1 MGFLGF
7 LKKGKKPALETTISD
22 NASHENAVAGEEVA
36 LADVM
41 AAIIASRE
49 KWLAEERKRAK
60 TLHGKILDEF
70 ASVRKLAESL
80 GKEKFEADD
89 KTYAVVNM
97 LKDNYTKKASSL
109 LSNPPRIND
118 YNYEEI
124 AGFSA
129 SVKKTLAELLN
140 IPPKQAVLLT
150 RYFKKDASKI
160 ILRLKEADVA
170 HMELSSLLNG
180 SDLHLYSRIDAGVR
194 TVGEMAAK
202 VMDFDASLNGLGG
215 RMEGKQEEL
224 GGKKQNASAFLES
237 EESRNH
243 HALENEIKRMEGERD
258 SLAGKLGDELS
269 PLKRPAKKLEHSLA
283 NDAKAKE
290 KKELYSKIAHSPLKV
305 MLSDG
310 DAAIADVLARLRETN
325 LKDEDKEHVEELTKK
340 IELGYL
346 SELADKYK
354 WLENEIADKKAQ
366 LDKSPFPEKRM
377 KNEREVDSAGHEL
390 AEMKREHERLS
401 RARSEAMEKARA
413 EKRRLEELIERQ
425 AKIKL
430 KINLGVV

>member
-7 LKKGKKPALETTISD
+7 LKKDKKPAVAATLVS
-22 NASHENAVAGEEVA
+22 NASDAGDVP
-36 LADVM
+36 LANVM
-41 AAIIASRE
+41 AAVMTSRE
-49 KWLAEERKRAK
+49 KWIDEERKRAK
-60 TLHGKILDEF
+60 ALHGKILDEL

-140 IPPKQAVLLT
+140 LPPKQAVLLT

-160 ILRLKEADVA
+160 IFRLKEADVA
-170 HMELSSLLNG
+170 HMELSTLLNG
-180 SDLHLYSRIDAGVR
+180 SDLHLCSRIDAGVKA
-194 TVGEMAAK
+194 VGDMAAK
-202 VMDFDASLNGLGG
+202 VLDFDASLNGLGG

-224 GGKKQNASAFLES
+224 GGKKQRAGELLES
-237 EESRNH
+237 EESRCH
-243 HALENEIKRMEGERD
+243 HSMEAGIKRMEGERD
-258 SLAGKLGDELS
+258 SLAAKLGDELS

-283 NDAKAKE
+283 TDVKAKE
-290 KKELYSKIAHSPLKV
+290 KKELYSRIAHSPLKV

-310 DAAIADVLARLRETN
+310 DSAIADALARLRETN
-325 LKDEDKEHVEELTKK
+325 LKDDDKEHVEELTKK

-346 SELADKYK
+346 SGLADKYK
-354 WLENEIADKKAQ
+354 WLESEIADRKAQ
-366 LDKSPFPEKRM
+366 LEKSPFPVKKAADDRA
-377 KNEREVDSAGHEL
+377 VASATHEL
-390 AEMKREHERLS
+390 SEMKREHERLS
-401 RARSEAMEKARA
+401 RARSEAMDKAMV
-413 EKRRLEELIERQ
+413 EKRKLEDLIEKQ

-430 KINLGVV
+430 RINLGVV

>member
-1 MGFLGF
+1 MGLFGF
-7 LKKGKKPALETTISD
+7 LKKGKRPAPEATLAS
-22 NASHENAVAGEEVA
+22 NASDAGDVP

-41 AAIIASRE
+41 AAVVASRE
-49 KWLAEERKRAK
+49 KWLAEERKRVKA
-60 TLHGKILDEF
+60 LYGKILDEL

-160 ILRLKEADVA
+160 IFRLKEADVA

-180 SDLHLYSRIDAGVR
+180 SDLLLYSKIDNGVR
-194 TVGEMAAK
+194 TLGELAAK
-202 VMDFDASLNGLGG
+202 VLDFDASLNGLAG

-224 GGKKQNASAFLES
+224 GEKKQHAGELLES

-243 HALENEIKRMEGERD
+243 NSLEAEIKLMETERD
-258 SLAGKLGDELS
+258 SLAAKLGDELS

-290 KKELYSKIAHSPLKV
+290 KKELYSKVAHSPLKV

-325 LKDEDKEHVEELTKK
+325 LKDEDREHVEELTKK
-340 IELGYL
+340 VELGYL
-346 SELADKYK
+346 AELADKYK
-354 WLENEIADKKAQ
+354 WLENEIADRKAQ
-366 LDKSPFPEKRM
+366 LEKSPFPAK
-377 KNEREVDSAGHEL
+377 KAADDRELGSLGHEL
-390 AEMKREHERLS
+390 AGMKREHERLS
-401 RARSEAMEKARA
+401 RARAEAMEKARA
-413 EKRRLEELIERQ
+413 EKRRLEDLIERH
-425 AKIKL
+425 AKIRL